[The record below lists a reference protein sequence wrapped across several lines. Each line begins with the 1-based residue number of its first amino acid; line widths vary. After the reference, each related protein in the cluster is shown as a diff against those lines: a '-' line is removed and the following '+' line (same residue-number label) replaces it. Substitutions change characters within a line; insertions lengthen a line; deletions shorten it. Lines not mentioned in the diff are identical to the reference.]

1 MDWDTVSKAEFWRIC
16 THPSDI
22 GADMSCK
29 EKKSPENQS
38 SAYKAKTAFRPGFF
52 YITGLGTLPPTLKEK
67 QVKL

>member
-1 MDWDTVSKAEFWRIC
+1 
-16 THPSDI
+16 
-22 GADMSCK
+22 MSCK